1 MPTTTVDP
9 TSYARTRR
17 SLHRIATHVLAQARH
32 AERGR
37 IGLRALPGGFGTPM
51 FGEAETVLR
60 VAGHRL
66 VREWRTDDGSHSA
79 TFDLEGATLREAA
92 AFAGVNLDP
101 GFSVGHDTP
110 ELGPIDEPLSVDIR
124 AAGHLAEWLHLGAQ
138 AVDRAVAALGEQGA
152 PGIAQLW
159 PEHFDLGLDVATPLG
174 RCNLGMSSGDGFC
187 EEPYAYIG
195 PWNKDRPGGAEF
207 WNAPFGAY
215 RPASDLAGGGT
226 TDAGSSLDAFLTE
239 GLIRLGA
246 NHG

>member
-32 AERGR
+32 ADRGR
-37 IGLRALPGGFGTPM
+37 IGLRVLPGGFGTPM
-51 FGEAETVLR
+51 FGENETVLR
-60 VAGHRL
+60 VAGHWL

-79 TFDLEGATLREAA
+79 AFDLAGASVATSAG
-92 AFAGVNLDP
+92 FAGVHLDP
-101 GFSVGHDTP
+101 AFSVGDDTP
-110 ELGPIDEPLSVDIR
+110 ELGSIDEPLTVDPD
-124 AAGHLAEWLHLGAQ
+124 AARFQAEWLHLGAQ
-138 AVDRAVAALGEQGA
+138 AVDRAVAALGEHGT

-174 RCNLGMSSGDGFC
+174 RCNLGMSTGDGFC
-187 EEPYAYIG
+187 EEPYLYIG
-195 PWNKDRPGGAEF
+195 PWGSDRPGEAGF

-215 RPASDLAGGGT
+215 RPASDLGRGGLEAAGQ
-226 TDAGSSLDAFLTE
+226 ALDTFLTE
-239 GLIRLGA
+239 GLTRLGA